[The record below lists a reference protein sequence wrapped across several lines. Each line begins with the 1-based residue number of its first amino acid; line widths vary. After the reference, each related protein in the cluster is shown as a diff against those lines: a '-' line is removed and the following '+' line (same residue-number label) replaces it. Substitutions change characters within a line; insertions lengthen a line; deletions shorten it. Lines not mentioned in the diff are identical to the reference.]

1 MKDYGCH
8 EASLSLPPFV
18 TDLLR
23 EARVASL
30 QEWLSLPRSYSAV
43 DGLAAVG
50 KKVRWAQA
58 QMNNP
63 RHEGQARIVLRNKA
77 QLKELIEL
85 GAASSSAID
94 PMLPEPGPDAEI
106 ALKAYWEGLQLAGDM
121 QTEERWRK
129 IRRHAKDIGVDESH
143 LESLL
148 GDPQSV
154 QDLADAISEIRQD
167 ARISPRELES
177 ALAEA
182 RDAKDALGR
191 LQSLKRRTPD
201 PNTVHKRELLDT
213 LRGLLLQQVVTS
225 SSQESLVRTA
235 TRRGLSPVRAR
246 NIVRISLSAWKAFC
260 LHQASPH
267 RVIGVSST
275 AEKERVRRSY
285 RKLRESLLVQELTWE
300 RMETVAKADAA
311 WAAIA
316 SQRTIH

>member
-1 MKDYGCH
+1 M
-8 EASLSLPPFV
+8 SLPPFV

-23 EARVASL
+23 EARVGSL
-30 QEWLSLPRSYSAV
+30 QEWLDIERSYSAV

-50 KKVRWAQA
+50 KKIRWAQS

-77 QLKELIEL
+77 RLKELIEL
-85 GAASSSAID
+85 GASSSSAID
-94 PMLPEPGPDAEI
+94 PMLPEPGPDAEL

-121 QTEERWRK
+121 HTEERWQK
-129 IRRHAKDIGVDESH
+129 IRRHAKEIGVEESH

-148 GDPQSV
+148 GDRQSV
-154 QDLADAISEIRQD
+154 QDLADAISEVRQD
-167 ARISPRELES
+167 ARISPRELER

-191 LQSLKRRTPD
+191 LQKLKRHTPD
-201 PNTVHKRELLDT
+201 PNTTHKRELLDT

-246 NIVRISLSAWKAFC
+246 SLVRASLNAWKVFC
-260 LHQASPH
+260 SHEASPH
-267 RVIGVSST
+267 RVIGVAST
-275 AEKERVRRSY
+275 ASKERIRRTY
-285 RKLRESLLVQELTWE
+285 RKLREGLLVQELTWE
-300 RMETVAKADAA
+300 RMEHIAKADAA